1 MLAKEVVSL
10 WRSQSPRMS
19 MTGTLGSTT
28 NCGLRKLRRAR
39 VRDFCFFEAYNAALE
54 VVYPLVRRIG
64 CIARSAPGFTA
75 GASNNFMGL
84 PLIGLISNTRGIP
97 FRHCGQPARIRCMR
111 CAKNE
116 FILPRQAHLST
127 NAPLR
132 APFPARVEYIDVA
145 FRGSSPVSLLPQKFM
160 RAGFCADE
168 TLLHS
173 NC

>member
-1 MLAKEVVSL
+1 M
-10 WRSQSPRMS
+10 
-19 MTGTLGSTT
+19 
-28 NCGLRKLRRAR
+28 
-39 VRDFCFFEAYNAALE
+39 E
-54 VVYPLVRRIG
+54 VVYPLARRIG
-64 CIARSAPGFTA
+64 CIARSAPGCTA
-75 GASNNFMGL
+75 GDSNDFMGS

-111 CAKNE
+111 RAKNE
-116 FILPRQAHLST
+116 SILPRQAHLST